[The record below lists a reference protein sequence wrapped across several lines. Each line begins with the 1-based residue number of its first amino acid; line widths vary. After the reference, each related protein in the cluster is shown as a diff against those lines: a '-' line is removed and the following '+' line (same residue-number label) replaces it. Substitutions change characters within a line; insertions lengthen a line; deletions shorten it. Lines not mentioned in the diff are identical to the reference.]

1 MATHLVQELTD
12 QATALVREELASART
27 EMATKGKRAA
37 IGAGLFG
44 AAGAVAV
51 YGIGA
56 LAVTVAA
63 ALALIMPVWTA
74 VLITA
79 VLLFAGAGAAALT
92 GKGQITKPLPE
103 EAMASGRRDVEAV
116 KDAVRAHALQD
127 RSGRERPPAR
137 R

>member
-1 MATHLVQELTD
+1 MATQLVQELTD
-12 QATALVREELASART
+12 QATALIRDELATARA
-27 EMATKGKRAA
+27 ELADQGKRTA

-44 AAGAVAV
+44 AAGVIALF
-51 YGIGA
+51 GTGA

-63 ALALIMPVWTA
+63 ALALVMPAWAA

-79 VLLFAGAGAAALT
+79 VVLFAVAGIAALT

-116 KDAVRAHALQD
+116 KDAIH
-127 RSGRERPPAR
+127 R
-137 R
+137 RG

>member
-1 MATHLVQELTD
+1 MATPLVQQLTD
-12 QATALVREELASART
+12 QAAALVRDELAAARD
-27 EMATKGKRAA
+27 EMRTKGKRAA

-44 AAGAVAV
+44 AAGAVAL

-63 ALALIMPVWTA
+63 ALALVMPAGAA

-79 VLLFAGAGAAALT
+79 TLLFAGAGAAALT
-92 GKGQITKPLPE
+92 GKGQMTKPLPE
-103 EAMASGRRDVEAV
+103 EAIASGRRDVEAV
-116 KDAVRAHALQD
+116 KDAIRAHALRD
-127 RSGRERPPAR
+127 RSGRGHPPAR